1 MPGTGL
7 KIRLLLIAA
16 FLAIIALMPD
26 ASSPVRAQ
34 DNLLRDGGFENTTMK
49 TVEYD
54 ASSGTRFSVSA
65 DWNGWYTTT
74 PREATWQNQIPN
86 GTGRNNA
93 GFGFVLEGNRSAEL
107 SRGQA
112 TFTAALYQTV
122 TVPENANLV
131 GTAWYVMDLSLND
144 NPNARARVGIDLRG
158 GTNPFSTD
166 VVWSSWGGN
175 RIASQGF
182 QQLTV
187 NATAIGTQVT
197 FYLYATQTVPST
209 QNGIFW
215 DEASLVVGGPGGNV
229 PSTSATSTGG
239 ATPQP
244 AATPVPQTVP
254 NVVRQGEQEDGSIVH
269 RVQPGD
275 TVNSIAVAYRVSAS
289 QIIELNNLANPR
301 LISVGQELLIQEAGS
316 SGGSDEADDTDT
328 ADDTETTDTA
338 DTENADA
345 EDETA
350 GSGGAETAAD
360 ETDETDEAADEET
373 PEPTNTPAPTATP
386 RPTLPPAPVEV
397 ADTNNS
403 LDLNSEFA
411 SLCVMIFDDANGD
424 NTRQDSEVSLSNG
437 NVVLMK
443 DGQEVDSFV
452 TTDSP
457 NPSCFE
463 ELEPGQYIVDA
474 SAPAGFTLF
483 GGRSRPNLP
492 VGQEVNVFFAAVDSD
507 TVENIPAPEA
517 DDTVDDEGAV
527 LNQESTPEEDDDSLL
542 QFIGLAVFGLA
553 ALTLLGGVGLG
564 LALRNR

>member
-16 FLAIIALMPD
+16 FLAVIMITPD
-26 ASSPVRAQ
+26 VIPLVHAQ

-74 PREATWQNQIPN
+74 PREASWQNQIPN

-112 TFTAALYQTV
+112 TFTAALYQTI

-131 GTAWYVMDLSLND
+131 GSAWYVMDLSLND
-144 NPNARARVGIDLRG
+144 NPNARARVGIDPRG
-158 GTNPFSTD
+158 GNNPFSSD

-187 NATAIGTQVT
+187 NATAVGTQVT

-215 DEASLVVGGPGGNV
+215 DEASLKVGGPGGNA
-229 PSTSATSTGG
+229 PSTSATTTSG
-239 ATPQP
+239 ATAAP

-254 NVVRQGEQEDGSIVH
+254 NVVPQGEQEDGSIIH
-269 RVQPGD
+269 TVQPGD
-275 TVNSIAVAYRVSAS
+275 TINSIAVAYRVSAS
-289 QIIELNNLANPR
+289 DIIELNNLANPR
-301 LISVGQELLIQEAGS
+301 LISVGQKLLVKEATSDS
-316 SGGSDEADDTDT
+316 SASSDT
-328 ADDTETTDTA
+328 ADTETTDTTDE
-338 DTENADA
+338 DTTEAQ
-345 EDETA
+345 TA
-350 GSGGAETAAD
+350 GSGGAEAAAEATA
-360 ETDETDEAADEET
+360 EET
-373 PEPTNTPAPTATP
+373 GGEEEPEPTNTPAPTATP
-386 RPTLPPAPVEV
+386 RPTSPPAPVAV
-397 ADTNNS
+397 ADSNNN
-403 LDLNSEFA
+403 LDLNSEVA

-424 NTRQDSEVSLSNG
+424 NTRQDSESSLSNG

-463 ELEPGQYIVDA
+463 ELEPGQYVLDA
-474 SAPAGFTLF
+474 SPPAGYTLL
-483 GGRSRPNLP
+483 GSRSRPNLP

-507 TVENIPAPEA
+507 TVENIPAPEV
-517 DDTVDDEGAV
+517 DDTAADQSTVLNEETTPDEGNSA
-527 LNQESTPEEDDDSLL
+527 L

-553 ALTLLGGVGLG
+553 ALTLVGGIGLG
-564 LALRNR
+564 LVLRNR